1 LATPTPIAA
10 SGLDDTLTMSTSS
23 APGPSSKA
31 TRFIPNKLLRRF
43 SGLTA
48 AGAGAQNQAQVPAP
62 LNLDVDKNMQDD
74 LSSPS
79 PQAPEDTTHL
89 QAGAVNAVT
98 VAGGLSISGVGPAFV
113 TAVAA
118 SAAEVVS
125 MVHVGTERKRDWESK
140 HANDIAGIVVLEVE
154 GADDLPEWPN
164 GMLSCCLGVI
174 FLHEEEPLF

>member
-1 LATPTPIAA
+1 
-10 SGLDDTLTMSTSS
+10 M
-23 APGPSSKA
+23 
-31 TRFIPNKLLRRF
+31 
-43 SGLTA
+43 
-48 AGAGAQNQAQVPAP
+48 PAP

-89 QAGAVNAVT
+89 QAGAVNGVT

-140 HANDIAGIVVLEVE
+140 HANDIAGVVVLEVE